1 MTGANILWLD
11 GGAME
16 KNPLKAWRNRK
27 QLSQADL
34 AVLLG
39 VKAMTVSRWE
49 RGVLLPRKKLW
60 SKIEETTGI
69 VPTQLVEHVKTE
81 GA

>member
-1 MTGANILWLD
+1 MR
-11 GGAME
+11 AME
-16 KNPLKAWRNRK
+16 KNPLKAWRDRK

-60 SKIEETTGI
+60 PKIEETTGI
-69 VPTQLVEHVKTE
+69 VASQLVEHVKME
-81 GA
+81 GAQ